1 MNFKNAGIIVLLTI
15 FIPFIFTG
23 CKSAVDELTISTCKV
38 IETNIATCNQLIA
51 DDISEK
57 NTNTLSSVDEGEL

>member
-15 FIPFIFTG
+15 FIPFISTS
-23 CKSAVDELTISTCKV
+23 CKSAVDQLTISTCKV